1 MYTNICE
8 ARGINASINV
18 VLQTYLQ
25 MHLQMRLQM
34 HVRPEAHMHLQPRL
48 QVHPA
53 NTSAS
58 ASTNNVLQ
66 TCLAN
71 RSASAKKTT
80 NI

>member
-1 MYTNICE
+1 MYANICE
-8 ARGINASINV
+8 TRGINASINA

-25 MHLQMRLQM
+25 MHLQM
-34 HVRPEAHMHLQPRL
+34 HVRPEVHMHLQPRL

-53 NTSAS
+53 NNAS
-58 ASTNNVLQ
+58 Q

-71 RSASAKKTT
+71 RSAFAK